1 MKKGKIRSALALFT
15 IVTFASAAQV
25 CSDPVVQ
32 GDTDVDLA
40 GLVISAPV
48 FTDGIESAFRQGAA
62 DTLETIEIEL
72 EKESGSN
79 IYKEIAMVTVIALFA
94 FYIIKTVF
102 FGEDEEAPE
111 DDGGGKDI
119 PFYRGYLTLNP

>member
-1 MKKGKIRSALALFT
+1 MKKGRIRSALVLFT
-15 IVTFASAAQV
+15 IVTFVSAVQV
-25 CSDPVVQ
+25 CSEPVVH
-32 GDTDVDLA
+32 GDVDVDLG

-48 FTDGIESAFRQGAA
+48 FTEEIETASHPGAA

-79 IYKEIAMVTVIALFA
+79 IYKEIAMVTVIAFFA

-102 FGEDEEAPE
+102 FGEDDEPAE

-119 PFYRGYLTLNP
+119 PFYRGFLTLSP

>member
-1 MKKGKIRSALALFT
+1 MKKGKIRSVLILLT
-15 IVTFASAAQV
+15 IVAFVSAVQV
-25 CSDPVVQ
+25 SSEPVVH
-32 GDTDVDLA
+32 GDVDVDLDN
-40 GLVISAPV
+40 LVVSAPV
-48 FTDGIESAFRQGAA
+48 FTEEIATAYRQGAA

-79 IYKEIAMVTVIALFA
+79 IYKEIAMVTVIAFFA

-102 FGEDEEAPE
+102 FGDDDEAAE

-119 PFYRGYLTLNP
+119 PFYRGILTLDP

>member
-1 MKKGKIRSALALFT
+1 MKKGKIRSAIVLFT
-15 IVTFASAAQV
+15 IVTFASAVHV
-25 CSDPVVQ
+25 CSAPVVH
-32 GDTDVDLA
+32 GDADVDLA

-48 FTDGIESAFRQGAA
+48 FTEEIESVAHQGAA
-62 DTLETIEIEL
+62 DTLQTIEIEL

-102 FGEDEEAPE
+102 FGEEDEAIE

-119 PFYRGYLTLNP
+119 PFYRGFLTLNP

>member
-1 MKKGKIRSALALFT
+1 MKKGKIRSALVLFT
-15 IVTFASAAQV
+15 IVTFASAVQV
-25 CSDPVVQ
+25 CSEPVIH

-48 FTDGIESAFRQGAA
+48 FTEEVETVSHQGAA
-62 DTLETIEIEL
+62 DTLQTIEIEL
-72 EKESGSN
+72 EKETGSN
-79 IYKEIAMVTVIALFA
+79 IYKEIAMVTVVAFFA

-102 FGEDEEAPE
+102 FSEDDEATE

-119 PFYRGYLTLNP
+119 PYYGMFLTLNP